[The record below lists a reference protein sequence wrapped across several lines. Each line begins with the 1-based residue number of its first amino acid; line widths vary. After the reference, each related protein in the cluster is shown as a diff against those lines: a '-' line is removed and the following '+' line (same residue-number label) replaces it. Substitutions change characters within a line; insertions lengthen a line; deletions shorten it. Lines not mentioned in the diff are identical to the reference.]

1 MLCDSSAQRQ
11 EINLCISA
19 YTSFIISL
27 FWSIENLQAAEA
39 ALESSEDEEYGARS
53 PPPTKKARLEG
64 LSPKSSSRASSSSH
78 SKSSSRRMHRKMAG
92 NGDSSESSENGE
104 LVCDVSNGEC
114 SASLGEDKIAALK
127 EKNREKLALKKLS
140 VFDEELLR
148 LVGQHLGK
156 LGFRYCN
163 FVVNFLSCFVF

>member
-1 MLCDSSAQRQ
+1 
-11 EINLCISA
+11 
-19 YTSFIISL
+19 
-27 FWSIENLQAAEA
+27 
-39 ALESSEDEEYGARS
+39 
-53 PPPTKKARLEG
+53 
-64 LSPKSSSRASSSSH
+64 
-78 SKSSSRRMHRKMAG
+78 MAG

-163 FVVNFLSCFVF
+163 FVVNFFSCFEFFLKVGFVAMSSSIIFSLAQCNKSRRKKAKFLSVERVV